1 MPKRTYV
8 LSLVLILLALLGIAP
23 AVLAQFTPDIFAI
36 DQPVVDNQ
44 VNITRLTSN
53 GPGWVVIH
61 ADDNGKPGA
70 VLGYAAAPDGISA
83 NVKVAI
89 TPVGLTDALFAMLH
103 TDSGEIGVYEFPDG
117 ADNPVTVRDRII
129 MKPFA
134 VTDVQTTAR
143 GLVFGDPEF
152 STLATAL
159 DAASLSDALAGA
171 GPFTLFAPTNA
182 AFAALPAGA
191 LESLLADPEQ
201 LTQVLLYH
209 VIDGQALTAAD
220 IAEGELTTMQGAP
233 LAVNALGDAMTVGD
247 AAIATADL
255 VVANGIIHVIDKVL
269 VPVVEE
275 TSAPEQT
282 STEAA
287 AATTEN
293 ADLLTIVDTAAASGQ
308 FPTLVAAIQ
317 AAGLSDVLAGDGPFT
332 VFAPSEEAFAA
343 LPAGELDALL
353 ADPTMLAN
361 VLKYH
366 VVGGALKAA
375 DIVNGM
381 NAATLEGKP
390 LTFAINGGVTV
401 NGAHILTSDVPAR
414 NGVIHVID
422 QVLLPPA
429 VDEKVESAAIA
440 ATAIPAPSPTGE
452 TIAALAGQLGDFS
465 TLLKAAEAAGLTD
478 DLAAMGPLTIF
489 APTDAAFAKLPA
501 GALDALLADEAA
513 LQNVLLYHVLLNRY
527 TADELAAA
535 GIETAAQGNLLVFTT
550 LNGQVRVNGV
560 PISQADVEASNGIVH
575 VIDAVLL
582 PPQRP
587 SEEAASGTDAGA
599 VATEAAVVA
608 AAATAVP
615 THTPVPPTPTA
626 TPAPTNTATNTSVP
640 PTATPTPVPPTATN
654 TATNTPVPPTA
665 TPVPTHTPTPVPP
678 TATNTATNTPVPPTA
693 TPVPTH
699 TPTPVPPT
707 ATNTATNTPV
717 PPTATPVPPTA
728 TNTLAPTNTPTL
740 VPPTSTP
747 LPTSTP
753 TNTQVPPTSTP
764 LPTATPLPPTQTVE
778 QATEASTATEAA
790 VEVTTEIATE
800 LPTEPATEV
809 TTPEGA
815 EEATAT
821 EDATATE
828 EATVGAE
835 MAETTVTEEATK
847 AVEATTAMTP
857 EANATETPGDLPGT
871 GLALGSGATT
881 MPVVLFVLAA
891 LMVGGF
897 VTRRRND

>member
-550 LNGQVRVNGV
+550 LDGQVRVNGV

>member
-1 MPKRTYV
+1 
-8 LSLVLILLALLGIAP
+8 LALLGIAP

-343 LPAGELDALL
+343 LPAGALDALL

-550 LNGQVRVNGV
+550 LDGQVRVNGV

-640 PTATPTPVPPTATN
+640 PTA
-654 TATNTPVPPTA
+654 
-665 TPVPTHTPTPVPP
+665 TPTPVPP

>member
-23 AVLAQFTPDIFAI
+23 AVLAQFTPDIFTI

-70 VLGYAAAPDGISA
+70 VLGYTAAPDGISA

-89 TPVGLTDALFAMLH
+89 SPVGLTDTVFAMLH

-117 ADNPVTVRDRII
+117 ADKPVTVRDRIV

-159 DAASLSDALAGA
+159 DAAGLSDVLAGA
-171 GPFTLFAPTNA
+171 GPFTLFAPTDA

-220 IAEGELTTMQGAP
+220 IAEGDLTEGDLTTMQGAP
-233 LAVNALGDAMTVGD
+233 LAVNALDNAMTVGD

-269 VPVVEE
+269 LPAAEE
-275 TSAPEQT
+275 TPAPEQT

-293 ADLLTIVDTAAASGQ
+293 TALLTIVDAAAASGQ
-308 FPTLVAAIQ
+308 FPTLVAALQ

-343 LPAGELDALL
+343 LPAGELAALL
-353 ADPTMLAN
+353 DDPAMLAN

-366 VVGGALKAA
+366 VVAGTLKAA

-401 NGAHILTSDVPAR
+401 NGAHILTSDVPVR

-550 LNGQVRVNGV
+550 LDGQVRVNGV

-575 VIDAVLL
+575 VIDAVLI

-587 SEEAASGTDAGA
+587 NGEAASATAPA
-599 VATEAAVVA
+599 SATEAAVAA

-615 THTPVPPTPTA
+615 TNTPVPPTPTA
-626 TPAPTNTATNTSVP
+626 TPAPTNTATNTPVP
-640 PTATPTPVPPTATN
+640 PTATSTATLVPPTATN

-665 TPVPTHTPTPVPP
+665 TATAVPTNTPTPVPP
-678 TATNTATNTPVPPTA
+678 TATNTATNTPAPPTA
-693 TPVPTH
+693 TPI
-699 TPTPVPPT
+699 PPT
-707 ATNTATNTPV
+707 ATNTLA
-717 PPTATPVPPTA
+717 PPTA
-728 TNTLAPTNTPTL
+728 TNTLAPTNTPTSM
-740 VPPTSTP
+740 PPTSTP

-764 LPTATPLPPTQTVE
+764 LPTNTSLPTNTPLPATQTAE
-778 QATEASTATEAA
+778 QATEAPTATA
-790 VEVTTEIATE
+790 VEVIIEIATE
-800 LPTEPATEV
+800 LPTELPTEV
-809 TTPEGA
+809 MTPEGT

-821 EDATATE
+821 EET
-828 EATVGAE
+828 TVGAE
-835 MAETTVTEEATK
+835 TAETTVTEEATR
-847 AVEATTAMTP
+847 AAEATRSVEATAAMTP
-857 EANATETPGDLPGT
+857 EASATETPGDLPST

-881 MPVVLFVLAA
+881 LPAVLFVLAVLA
-891 LMVGGF
+891 VGGF

>member
-615 THTPVPPTPTA
+615 TNTPVPPTPTA